1 MEIVQEEDLYLGVVL
16 NTKETLSDFLKIVVL
31 GLLGDL
37 SPMHRSRPRLGCDS
51 QGTCLWCCNAVYG
64 SPTHAIRN
72 FL

>member
-1 MEIVQEEDLYLGVVL
+1 MEIVQEEDLCLGVVL

-51 QGTCLWCCNAVYG
+51 RGTCLWCCSVVYG
-64 SPTHAIRN
+64 SPTHAIRD